1 MRFHN
6 CTGSYIFRVS
16 RGLTLQVETIFF
28 VIVCYLQPDGNRSE
42 EIKTWTLSKS
52 IKKEILRDDQF
63 FIRDAQPTK
72 KMNTL
77 FLLFFFYGVGWRS
90 FGMKRS
96 HSPMNMTANISSS
109 WMICP
114 NERIPVTC
122 QSFTMAAPFVS
133 FGLSRRSDVVEQ
145 AFRRNKETR
154 KKDKRVNDSISIRHA
169 YIYYITNPAKVMAT
183 WRLIFLFSL
192 PRGRRGGWSFMLMT
206 TERGKH
212 TCSKTNK
219 KGKKKKKNGQ
229 LMATRKQVGSIEKYT
244 QSLLTCTTHTHTHR
258 SCFYWCSP
266 YIYTTT
272 VVQMSVIEE
281 EEEICS

>member
-1 MRFHN
+1 
-6 CTGSYIFRVS
+6 
-16 RGLTLQVETIFF
+16 
-28 VIVCYLQPDGNRSE
+28 
-42 EIKTWTLSKS
+42 
-52 IKKEILRDDQF
+52 
-63 FIRDAQPTK
+63 
-72 KMNTL
+72 MNTL
-77 FLLFFFYGVGWRS
+77 LLLFFFYGVGWRS

-169 YIYYITNPAKVMAT
+169 YIYYITTQQKW
-183 WRLIFLFSL
+183 WRPDAWFFLFSL
-192 PRGRRGGWSFMLMT
+192 PRGRRGGRSFMLMT

-219 KGKKKKKNGQ
+219 KGKKKKNGQ

-244 QSLLTCTTHTHTHR
+244 QSLLTCTTHTQKLFLLMLAIYIHDDCCANVGHR
-258 SCFYWCSP
+258 RRRDMLVKNGADNARDNSDSTYNKRSVDPAAPAELQPGGVALNVFRYSP
-266 YIYTTT
+266 LALPSSFDSIHYR
-272 VVQMSVIEE
+272 QRSV
-281 EEEICS
+281 

>member
-1 MRFHN
+1 MIFCFRLLFTTWWESVRRDQNLDTVKINKKGNTERRSVFHPRRATN
-6 CTGSYIFRVS
+6 
-16 RGLTLQVETIFF
+16 
-28 VIVCYLQPDGNRSE
+28 
-42 EIKTWTLSKS
+42 
-52 IKKEILRDDQF
+52 
-63 FIRDAQPTK
+63 K

-77 FLLFFFYGVGWRS
+77 LLLFFYGVGWRS

-206 TERGKH
+206 TEREGNTRVPKRI
-212 TCSKTNK
+212 KKERRRRMVNWWLLGNK
-219 KGKKKKKNGQ
+219 W
-229 LMATRKQVGSIEKYT
+229 A
-244 QSLLTCTTHTHTHR
+244 
-258 SCFYWCSP
+258 P
-266 YIYTTT
+266 
-272 VVQMSVIEE
+272 
-281 EEEICS
+281 

>member
-1 MRFHN
+1 
-6 CTGSYIFRVS
+6 
-16 RGLTLQVETIFF
+16 
-28 VIVCYLQPDGNRSE
+28 
-42 EIKTWTLSKS
+42 
-52 IKKEILRDDQF
+52 
-63 FIRDAQPTK
+63 
-72 KMNTL
+72 
-77 FLLFFFYGVGWRS
+77 
-90 FGMKRS
+90 MKRS

-206 TERGKH
+206 TEREGNTRVPKRI
-212 TCSKTNK
+212 KKERRRRMVNWWLLGNK
-219 KGKKKKKNGQ
+219 W
-229 LMATRKQVGSIEKYT
+229 A
-244 QSLLTCTTHTHTHR
+244 
-258 SCFYWCSP
+258 P
-266 YIYTTT
+266 
-272 VVQMSVIEE
+272 
-281 EEEICS
+281 